1 MVDQTLRE
9 NSRFSTTKLPLRGKC
24 RISSQVEKQTVR
36 NVTQMMALK
45 RMVESGMFASH
56 IRHSA
61 EYSMI
66 WGFPKMLVPNKHGFS
81 Y

>member
-1 MVDQTLRE
+1 MVDQKLRKIRDFPLQ
-9 NSRFSTTKLPLRGKC
+9 SGCFVGPKTPFATTPFWGGVNG

-61 EYSMI
+61 E
-66 WGFPKMLVPNKHGFS
+66 FFV
-81 Y
+81 